1 MPGTVLTTFVNRG
14 IYPDPDYGLNNLAI
28 PETLNKQ
35 EYWYRTEFA
44 APASVQKRR
53 WALTFNGINYAATVW
68 LKGKRLGEI
77 KGAFIRGVFDVT
89 GIITTEGSNV
99 LAVRISPPPHPGIP
113 QEQSVKAGPGD
124 NGGIMC
130 LDGPTFVAT
139 EGWDWIPGVRDRNTG
154 IWQDVTLTAT
164 GAVDI
169 GDAHVVTVLPLPDTR
184 RADVNLTIPLRNES
198 GATISGT
205 LKASFEGVS
214 LAKSVSVPPGGSVVT
229 LGRQNFPS

>member
-1 MPGTVLTTFVNRG
+1 
-14 IYPDPDYGLNNLAI
+14 
-28 PETLNKQ
+28 
-35 EYWYRTEFA
+35 
-44 APASVQKRR
+44 
-53 WALTFNGINYAATVW
+53 
-68 LKGKRLGEI
+68 
-77 KGAFIRGVFDVT
+77 
-89 GIITTEGSNV
+89 
-99 LAVRISPPPHPGIP
+99 
-113 QEQSVKAGPGD
+113 VKAGPGD

-169 GDAHVVTVLPLPDTR
+169 GDAHVVTVLSLPDTR

-229 LGRQNFPS
+229 LGPSEFPQLTVSRPRLWWPTGYGTPELYHLKISFSDPQGESDNKAVRFGFAKSRMGFRFWITLVLCAGWSFRLRRQRVKQSSMAVMKASCSPPRAGWLLCTPARKSRPPFTPG